1 MCSGD
6 SATSATSN
14 SPPQSHR
21 KSTMR
26 TPEQP
31 TRWGATRPAIDRRHW
46 VRCPRKDSKEDYF
59 GSRYIRSSVDYTR
72 RDFSNDPAE
81 ETNMSSTEERVRA
94 LVDANLDIDGRSEGQ
109 PLTLDLSI
117 VDAGVSS
124 TDVVAFWKVVCAEFG
139 VDIPAE
145 EFAELLTPGDLI
157 AYLDAQ

>member
-1 MCSGD
+1 
-6 SATSATSN
+6 
-14 SPPQSHR
+14 
-21 KSTMR
+21 
-26 TPEQP
+26 
-31 TRWGATRPAIDRRHW
+31 
-46 VRCPRKDSKEDYF
+46 
-59 GSRYIRSSVDYTR
+59 
-72 RDFSNDPAE
+72 
-81 ETNMSSTEERVRA
+81 MSSTEERVRA
-94 LVDANLDIDGRSEGQ
+94 LVDANLDIEGRSEGQ

>member
-1 MCSGD
+1 
-6 SATSATSN
+6 
-14 SPPQSHR
+14 
-21 KSTMR
+21 
-26 TPEQP
+26 
-31 TRWGATRPAIDRRHW
+31 
-46 VRCPRKDSKEDYF
+46 
-59 GSRYIRSSVDYTR
+59 
-72 RDFSNDPAE
+72 
-81 ETNMSSTEERVRA
+81 MSSTEERVRA

>member
-1 MCSGD
+1 
-6 SATSATSN
+6 
-14 SPPQSHR
+14 
-21 KSTMR
+21 
-26 TPEQP
+26 
-31 TRWGATRPAIDRRHW
+31 
-46 VRCPRKDSKEDYF
+46 
-59 GSRYIRSSVDYTR
+59 
-72 RDFSNDPAE
+72 
-81 ETNMSSTEERVRA
+81 MSSTEERIRA